1 MGIELA
7 IPKLLKENGLT
18 AGIMLHFQQND
29 ELLAEPRAESK
40 RDQTRIAVKWGGR
53 GVCAL
58 HEARRLAGA
67 SNT

>member
-18 AGIMLHFQQND
+18 AGAMLHFQQND
-29 ELLAEPRAESK
+29 ELLAEPG
-40 RDQTRIAVKWGGR
+40 RIQKGPDTNGSEMGGR

-58 HEARRLAGA
+58 HEARRVAGA
-67 SNT
+67 SNTR